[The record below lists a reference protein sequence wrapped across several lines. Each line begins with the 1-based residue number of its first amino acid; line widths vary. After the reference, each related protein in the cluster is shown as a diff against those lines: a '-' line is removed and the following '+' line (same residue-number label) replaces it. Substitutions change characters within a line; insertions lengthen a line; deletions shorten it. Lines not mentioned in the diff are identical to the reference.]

1 MAWNDR
7 FTTKAQEALGKAQE
21 IMLQHKHNQLDTE
34 HILLALLRQSDG
46 LVPQML
52 GVLDVEPAQLE
63 QRLEMSLRPRPQVS
77 FGQGGQASYYLTPR
91 AQRVFALAEEEANRL
106 KDEYIGAE
114 HLLIAIA
121 VAEDGHAHRILQE
134 AGVDREKIY
143 QALEKVRG
151 SHRVT
156 DPEAESKYR
165 MLERYGLDL
174 TQFARNGKL
183 DPVIGRNEEIHRVMQ
198 ILSRR
203 TKNNPVLMGEPGV
216 GKTAIVEGLAQR
228 VESGDV
234 PEQLREKRV
243 IALDMAALLA
253 GAKFRGE
260 FEERLK
266 GVVDEVQ
273 QAKREV
279 ILFIDELHTV
289 VGAGGAEGAIDA
301 ANILKPA
308 LARGELQVVGA
319 TTLDEYRRHIERDS
333 ALERRF
339 QPVYVE
345 EPTVEDAIA
354 ILRGL
359 REKYE
364 THHGL
369 KIHDGAVTAAAKLSH
384 RYLTE
389 RFLPDKAIDLIDEA
403 AAKVRMEI
411 FNMPADI
418 KELEKRLKQTEAQE
432 EAAWQSRDYEHAANC
447 RTERLR
453 LQDEYQSAR
462 EQWLGSQET
471 RDEVDAKDVAQ
482 VLAKWTGI
490 PVAQLFQE
498 EAQKLLQMEAELH
511 KRIVNQEE
519 AIAAVSEAI
528 RRSRSGL
535 ANPKRPIG
543 SFLFVGPTG
552 VGKSELAR
560 ALAEFMF
567 DDQDAL
573 VRIDMSEYRERHSV
587 SRLIGAPP
595 GYVGYEEGGQLTEA
609 VRRRPYRVV
618 LFDEIEKA
626 HPDVFNTLLQVME
639 DGRLTDGH
647 GHVVDFRNTVII
659 MTSNAGANV
668 LRANGVLGFQPG
680 GTDEERED
688 YAATTAKLHRELRQ
702 AFRPEFLNR
711 IDEIIVFHYLNKR
724 QLQDVVERML
734 AEVRLRLA
742 ERGVTL
748 EVRPAAKSWL
758 VEHGYDHD
766 YGARPLRRFVQREIE
781 NALAKMLLSNE
792 LAEGSRVTVD
802 LEGETLRFGA
812 SAADSAESR
821 SPETEGALEA
831 AS

>member
-7 FTTKAQEALGKAQE
+7 FTTKAQEALAKAQE
-21 IMLQHKHNQLDTE
+21 LMLQQNHNQLDTE
-34 HILLALLRQSDG
+34 HIMLALLQQNDG

-52 GVLDVEPAQLE
+52 GTLNVDTRQLE
-63 QRLEMSLRPRPQVS
+63 QRLEEALRPRPHVS
-77 FGQGGQASYYLTPR
+77 FGQGGQAQYYLTPR
-91 AQRVFALAEEEANRL
+91 AKRVLELAEREAARL
-106 KDEYIGAE
+106 KDEYVGTE
-114 HLLIAIA
+114 HLLIAIS
-121 VAEDGHAHRILQE
+121 VAEDGDAHQLLQE
-134 AGVDREKIY
+134 AGVDREKVY

-165 MLERYGLDL
+165 MLERFGLDL
-174 TQFARNGKL
+174 TQFARNEQL
-183 DPVIGRNEEIHRVMQ
+183 DPVIGRDEEIRRVIQ

-228 VESGDV
+228 IVSGDV
-234 PEQLREKRV
+234 PEQVREKRV

-266 GVVDEVQ
+266 GVVEEVQ
-273 QAKREV
+273 KAKREV

-308 LARGELQVVGA
+308 LARGELQVIGA
-319 TTLDEYRRHIERDS
+319 TTLDEYRRYIERDS

-339 QPVYVE
+339 QPVYVD
-345 EPTVEDAIA
+345 EPSLEDAIA
-354 ILRGL
+354 ILQGL
-359 REKYE
+359 RDKYE
-364 THHGL
+364 EHHRL
-369 KIHDGAVTAAAKLSH
+369 TIDDSALTAAAKLSH

-389 RFLPDKAIDLIDEA
+389 RYLPDKAIDLVDEA

-411 FNMPADI
+411 FSMPEEI
-418 KELEKRLKQTEAQE
+418 KALESRLKECERE
-432 EAAWQSRDYEHAANC
+432 EETAWQERDYEKAANF

-453 LQDEYQSAR
+453 LQEEYESAR
-462 EQWLGSQET
+462 QEWLGSQEI
-471 RDEVDAKDVAQ
+471 RDEVDAKDVAE

-498 EAQKLLQMEAELH
+498 EAEKLLQMEAELH
-511 KRIVNQEE
+511 KRIVSQEE
-519 AIAAVSEAI
+519 AVVAVSEAI

-552 VGKSELAR
+552 VGKTELAR

-567 DDQDAL
+567 DDEDAL

-595 GYVGYEEGGQLTEA
+595 GYVGFEEGGQLTEA

-626 HPDVFNTLLQVME
+626 HTDVFNTLLQVME

-659 MTSNAGANV
+659 MTSNVGTNV
-668 LRANGVLGFQPG
+668 LNSNGMLGFQPG
-680 GTDEERED
+680 GTEEERED
-688 YAATTAKLHRELRQ
+688 FESTRAKLHRELRQ
-702 AFRPEFLNR
+702 TFRPEFLNR
-711 IDEIIVFHYLNKR
+711 IDEIIVFHYLNKL

-734 AEVRLRLA
+734 SEVRQRLE
-742 ERGVTL
+742 ERDVTL
-748 EVRPAAKSWL
+748 DVSPAAKAWL
-758 VEHGYDHD
+758 VENGYDHD
-766 YGARPLRRFVQREIE
+766 YGARPMRRLVQREIE
-781 NALAKMLLSNE
+781 NVLAKMLLDGT
-792 LAEGSRVTVD
+792 LAEGYRVTVELQED
-802 LEGETLRFGA
+802 TLHFTTGQ
-812 SAADSAESR
+812 R
-821 SPETEGALEA
+821 SLTEDVPVEA
-831 AS
+831 AVL

>member
-1 MAWNDR
+1 MAWNNR

-21 IMLQHKHNQLDTE
+21 LMLQHSHNQLDTE
-34 HILLALLRQSDG
+34 HILLALLQQNDG

-52 GVLDVEPAQLE
+52 SILNVDAMELERQLE
-63 QRLEMSLRPRPQVS
+63 KSLQPRPNVS
-77 FGQGGQASYYLTPR
+77 FGQSGQAQYYLTPQ
-91 AQRVFALAEEEANRL
+91 AKRVLEMAEREAGRL
-106 KDEYIGAE
+106 KDEYVGTE

-121 VAEDGHAHRILQE
+121 GAEDSDAYQILRE
-134 AGVDREKIY
+134 AGIDREKIY

-165 MLERYGLDL
+165 MLERFGIDL
-174 TQFARNGKL
+174 TQLAQDGQL
-183 DPVIGRNEEIHRVMQ
+183 DPVIGRDEEIRRVMQ
-198 ILSRR
+198 ILTRR

-228 VESGDV
+228 VTSGDV
-234 PEQLREKRV
+234 PEQVREKRV

-266 GVVDEVQ
+266 GVVEEVQ
-273 QAKREV
+273 KAKREV

-308 LARGELQVVGA
+308 LARGELQVIGA
-319 TTLDEYRRHIERDS
+319 TTLDEYRRYIEKDS

-339 QPVYVE
+339 QPVYVD
-345 EPTVEDAIA
+345 EPSLEDAIA
-354 ILRGL
+354 ILQGL
-359 REKYE
+359 RDKYE
-364 THHGL
+364 EHHRL
-369 KIHDGAVTAAAKLSH
+369 TIHDSALTAAAKLSH

-389 RFLPDKAIDLIDEA
+389 RYLPDKAIDLIDEA

-411 FNMPADI
+411 FSMPAEI
-418 KELEKRLKQTEAQE
+418 KELEKRLKECERKE
-432 EAAWQSRDYEHAANC
+432 EAAWQERDYESAANS
-447 RTERLR
+447 RTEHLR
-453 LQDEYQSAR
+453 LQEEYETAR
-462 EQWLGSQET
+462 KEWLGSQEI
-471 RDEVDAKDVAQ
+471 RDEVDAKDVAE

-498 EAQKLLQMEAELH
+498 EAEKLLQMEAELH
-511 KRIVNQEE
+511 KRIVSQEE
-519 AIAAVSEAI
+519 AIVAVSEAI

-552 VGKSELAR
+552 VGKTELAR

-567 DDQDAL
+567 DDEDAL

-595 GYVGYEEGGQLTEA
+595 GYVGFEEGGQLTEA
-609 VRRRPYRVV
+609 VRRRPYRVI

-626 HPDVFNTLLQVME
+626 HTDVFNTLLQVME

-659 MTSNAGANV
+659 MTSNVGATM
-668 LRANGVLGFQPG
+668 LSSNGVLGFRSG
-680 GTDEERED
+680 GTDGERED
-688 YAATTAKLHRELRQ
+688 FETLKSTLHKELRQ

-711 IDEIIVFHYLNKR
+711 IDEIVVFHYLSKL

-734 AEVRLRLA
+734 SEVRQRLE
-742 ERGVTL
+742 ERDVTL
-748 EVRPAAKSWL
+748 QVSPAAKAWL
-758 VEHGYDHD
+758 VEHGYDPD
-766 YGARPLRRFVQREIE
+766 YGARPMRRLVQREIE
-781 NALAKMLLSNE
+781 NVLAKMLLDGT
-792 LAEGSRVTVD
+792 LAENYAVTVELQED
-802 LEGETLRFGA
+802 RLHFT
-812 SAADSAESR
+812 AAERSFAENV
-821 SPETEGALEA
+821 PAEA
-831 AS
+831 AVV

>member
-7 FTTKAQEALGKAQE
+7 FTTKAQEALAKAQE
-21 IMLQHKHNQLDTE
+21 IMLQHNHNQLDTE

-52 GVLDVEPAQLE
+52 SVLNVDPAQLE

-77 FGQGGQASYYLTPR
+77 FGQSGQASYYITPR
-91 AQRVFALAEEEANRL
+91 AQRVFDLAGEEASRL
-106 KDEYIGAE
+106 KDEYVGTE
-114 HLLIAIA
+114 HLLIAISA
-121 VAEDGHAHRILQE
+121 AEDGHSHRILQE
-134 AGVDREKIY
+134 AGIEREQIY
-143 QALEKVRG
+143 QAMEKVRG
-151 SHRVT
+151 QHRVT
-156 DPEAESKYR
+156 DPEAESRYR
-165 MLERYGLDL
+165 MLERFGLDL
-174 TQFARNGKL
+174 TQFAREAKL
-183 DPVIGRNEEIHRVMQ
+183 DPVIGRADEIHRVMQ

-216 GKTAIVEGLAQR
+216 GKTAILEGLAQR

-234 PEQLREKRV
+234 PEQLRDKRV

-319 TTLDEYRRHIERDS
+319 TTLDEYRRHIEEDS

-345 EPTVEDAIA
+345 EPSVEDTIA

-364 THHGL
+364 RHHGL
-369 KIHDGAVTAAAKLSH
+369 KINDSAVTAAAKLSQ

-411 FNMPADI
+411 FSMPADI
-418 KELEKRLKQTEAQE
+418 KELEKRLKQCEQEE
-432 EAAWQSRDYEHAANC
+432 EAAWQSRDYERAATC
-447 RTERLR
+447 RTEHLR
-453 LQDEYQSAR
+453 AQEAYDSAR
-462 EQWLGSQET
+462 QAWLGSQEV
-471 RDEVDAKDVAQ
+471 REEVSAKDVAQ

-498 EAQKLLQMEAELH
+498 EAEKLLQMEAELH
-511 KRIVNQEE
+511 KRMVGQEE
-519 AIAAVSEAI
+519 AVAAVSEAI

-552 VGKSELAR
+552 VGKTELAR

-567 DDQDAL
+567 DDEDAL

-618 LFDEIEKA
+618 LFDEVEKA
-626 HPDVFNTLLQVME
+626 HTDVFNTLLQVME

-659 MTSNAGANV
+659 MTSNVGANV
-668 LRANGVLGFQPG
+668 LGANGALGFQPG
-680 GTDEERED
+680 GTDEDRED
-688 YAATTAKLHRELRQ
+688 FEATKSKLHRELRQ
-702 AFRPEFLNR
+702 TFRPEFLNR
-711 IDEIIVFHYLNKR
+711 IDEIIVFHYLSKS
-724 QLQDVVERML
+724 QLQDVVELML
-734 AEVRLRLA
+734 AEVRQRLKD
-742 ERGVTL
+742 RYVTL
-748 EVRPAAKSWL
+748 EVRPAAKAWL
-758 VEHGYDHD
+758 IENGYDHD

-781 NALAKMLLSNE
+781 NALAKMLLGDK

-802 LEGETLRFGA
+802 AQEDRLRFGVDA
-812 SAADSAESR
+812 PQTAEPEPAAVS
-821 SPETEGALEA
+821 
-831 AS
+831 

>member
-1 MAWNDR
+1 MAWNNR

-21 IMLQHKHNQLDTE
+21 LMLQHNHNQLDTE
-34 HILLALLRQSDG
+34 HILLALLQQSDG

-52 GVLDVEPAQLE
+52 SILNVDTVELERQLE
-63 QRLEMSLRPRPQVS
+63 NSLQPRPNVS
-77 FGQGGQASYYLTPR
+77 FGQSGQAQYYLTPQ
-91 AQRVFALAEEEANRL
+91 AKRVLEMAEREAGRL
-106 KDEYIGAE
+106 KDEYVGTE
-114 HLLIAIA
+114 HLLIAISA
-121 VAEDGHAHRILQE
+121 AEDSDAHRILRE
-134 AGVDREKIY
+134 AGVERERIY

-165 MLERYGLDL
+165 MLERYGIDL
-174 TQFARNGKL
+174 TQLARNEQL
-183 DPVIGRNEEIHRVMQ
+183 DPVIGRDEEIRRVMQ
-198 ILSRR
+198 ILTRR

-228 VESGDV
+228 VTSGDV
-234 PEQLREKRV
+234 PEQVREKRV

-266 GVVDEVQ
+266 GVVEEVQ
-273 QAKREV
+273 KAKREV

-308 LARGELQVVGA
+308 LARGELQVIGA
-319 TTLDEYRRHIERDS
+319 TTLDEYRRYIEKDS

-339 QPVYVE
+339 QPVYVD
-345 EPTVEDAIA
+345 EPALEDTIA
-354 ILRGL
+354 ILQGL
-359 REKYE
+359 RDKYE
-364 THHGL
+364 EHHRL
-369 KIHDGAVTAAAKLSH
+369 TIHDSALTAAAKLSH

-389 RFLPDKAIDLIDEA
+389 RYLPDKAIDLIDEA

-411 FNMPADI
+411 FSMPEEI
-418 KELEKRLKQTEAQE
+418 KALEGRLKECERAE
-432 EAAWQSRDYEHAANC
+432 EAAWQERDYERAANA
-447 RTERLR
+447 RTEHLR
-453 LQDEYQSAR
+453 LQEEYDSAR
-462 EQWLGSQET
+462 KEWLGSQEI
-471 RDEVDAKDVAQ
+471 RDEVDARDVAE

-498 EAQKLLQMEAELH
+498 EAEKLLQMEADLH
-511 KRIVNQEE
+511 KRIVSQEE
-519 AIAAVSEAI
+519 AIVAVSEAI

-552 VGKSELAR
+552 VGKTELAR

-567 DDQDAL
+567 DDEDAL

-595 GYVGYEEGGQLTEA
+595 GYVGFEEGGQLTEA
-609 VRRRPYRVV
+609 VRRRPYRVI

-626 HPDVFNTLLQVME
+626 HTDVFNTLLQVME

-647 GHVVDFRNTVII
+647 GHVVDFRNTVVI
-659 MTSNAGANV
+659 MTSNVGATM
-668 LRANGVLGFQPG
+668 LRSNGVMGFRSG

-688 YAATTAKLHRELRQ
+688 FESLKATLHKELRQ
-702 AFRPEFLNR
+702 TFRPEFLNR
-711 IDEIIVFHYLNKR
+711 IDEIVVFHYLSKL

-734 AEVRLRLA
+734 SEVRQRLE
-742 ERGVTL
+742 ERDVTL
-748 EVRPAAKSWL
+748 QVSPAAKAWL
-758 VEHGYDHD
+758 VEHGYDPD
-766 YGARPLRRFVQREIE
+766 YGARPMRRLVQREIE
-781 NALAKMLLSNE
+781 NVLAKMLLDGT
-792 LAEGSRVTVD
+792 LAENYAVTVELQED
-802 LEGETLRFGA
+802 RLHFT
-812 SAADSAESR
+812 AAQR
-821 SPETEGALEA
+821 SLAKNVPAEA
-831 AS
+831 AVL

>member
-1 MAWNDR
+1 MAWNSR
-7 FTTKAQEALGKAQE
+7 FTTKAQEALAKAQE
-21 IMLQHKHNQLDTE
+21 TMLQHNHNQLDTE
-34 HILLALLRQSDG
+34 HIMLALLSQQDG

-52 GVLDVEPAQLE
+52 GTLGVDVAQLE
-63 QRLEMSLRPRPQVS
+63 QGLEMSLRPRPHVS
-77 FGQGGQASYYLTPR
+77 FGQGGQAQYYLTPR
-91 AQRVFALAEEEANRL
+91 AQRVLEVAEKEAVRL
-106 KDEYIGAE
+106 KDEYVGTE
-114 HLLIAIA
+114 HLLIAISGIEEGDA
-121 VAEDGHAHRILQE
+121 YRILRE
-134 AGVDREKIY
+134 AGIDREKIY
-143 QALEKVRG
+143 QAMVKVRG

-174 TQFARNGKL
+174 TQFARDENL
-183 DPVIGRNEEIHRVMQ
+183 DPVIGRDEEIRRVMQ
-198 ILSRR
+198 VLSRR

-228 VESGDV
+228 IVNGDV
-234 PEQLREKRV
+234 PEQLRDKRV

-273 QAKREV
+273 KTKREV

-289 VGAGGAEGAIDA
+289 VGAGSAEGAIDA
-301 ANILKPA
+301 ANILKPT

-319 TTLDEYRRHIERDS
+319 TTLDEYRRHIEKDS

-345 EPTVEDAIA
+345 EPSVEDTIA
-354 ILRGL
+354 ILQGL
-359 REKYE
+359 RDKYE
-364 THHGL
+364 EHHGL
-369 KIHDGAVTAAAKLSH
+369 RVEDSALTAAAKLSH

-411 FNMPADI
+411 FSMPADI
-418 KELEKRLKQTEAQE
+418 KELENRLKQCEQE
-432 EAAWQSRDYEHAANC
+432 EETAWQNRDYEKAANY
-447 RTERLR
+447 RTEHLR
-453 LQDEYQSAR
+453 QREAYESAR
-462 EQWLGSQET
+462 KEWLGSRAI
-471 RDEVDAKDVAQ
+471 RDDVGAKDVAE

-498 EAQKLLQMEAELH
+498 ETEKLLQMEQELH
-511 KRIVNQEE
+511 TRIVNQEE
-519 AIAAVSEAI
+519 AIVAVSEAI

-552 VGKSELAR
+552 VGKTELAR

-567 DDQDAL
+567 DDEDAL

-595 GYVGYEEGGQLTEA
+595 GYVGFEEGGQLTEA

-626 HPDVFNTLLQVME
+626 HTDVYNTLLQVME

-659 MTSNAGANV
+659 MTSNVGAN
-668 LRANGVLGFQPG
+668 LLSTNGVLGFQPG
-680 GTDEERED
+680 GKDEERED
-688 YAATTAKLHRELRQ
+688 FASIKAKLHRELRQ
-702 AFRPEFLNR
+702 TFRPEFLNR
-711 IDEIIVFHYLNKR
+711 IDEIIVFHYLNKL
-724 QLQDVVERML
+724 QLREVVERML
-734 AEVRLRLA
+734 IEIRQRLD
-742 ERGVTL
+742 ERDVTL
-748 EVRPAAKSWL
+748 DVSPAAKDLL
-758 VEHGYDHD
+758 VENGYDHD
-766 YGARPLRRFVQREIE
+766 YGARPLRRYVQREIE
-781 NALAKMLLSNE
+781 NKLAKMLLNGE
-792 LAEGSRVTVD
+792 LVEGSVVIVNVQ
-802 LEGETLRFGA
+802 GESLHF
-812 SAADSAESR
+812 AAQPRLAHSENAV
-821 SPETEGALEA
+821 EA
-831 AS
+831 VVS

>member
-1 MAWNDR
+1 MAWNNR
-7 FTTKAQEALGKAQE
+7 FTTKAQEALAKAQE
-21 IMLQHKHNQLDTE
+21 IMLQQNHNQLDTE
-34 HILLALLRQSDG
+34 HIMLALLQQDDG

-52 GVLDVEPAQLE
+52 GTLNVDTRQLE
-63 QRLEMSLRPRPQVS
+63 QRLEEALRPRPHVS
-77 FGQGGQASYYLTPR
+77 FGQSGQAQYYLTPR
-91 AQRVFALAEEEANRL
+91 AKRVLELAEREAARL
-106 KDEYIGAE
+106 KDEYVGTE
-114 HLLIAIA
+114 HLLIAISA
-121 VAEDGHAHRILQE
+121 AEDGDAHQILQE
-134 AGVDREKIY
+134 AGVDREKVY

-165 MLERYGLDL
+165 MLERFGLDL
-174 TQFARNGKL
+174 TQFARNEQL
-183 DPVIGRNEEIHRVMQ
+183 DPVIGRDEEIRRVVQ

-228 VESGDV
+228 IVSGDV
-234 PEQLREKRV
+234 PEQVREKRV

-266 GVVDEVQ
+266 GVVEEVQ
-273 QAKREV
+273 KAKREV

-308 LARGELQVVGA
+308 LARGELQVIGA

-339 QPVYVE
+339 QPVYVD
-345 EPTVEDAIA
+345 EPSLEDAIA
-354 ILRGL
+354 ILQGL
-359 REKYE
+359 RDKYE
-364 THHGL
+364 EHHRL
-369 KIHDGAVTAAAKLSH
+369 TIDDSALTAAAKLSH

-389 RFLPDKAIDLIDEA
+389 RYLPDKAIDLVDEA

-411 FNMPADI
+411 FSMPEEI
-418 KELEKRLKQTEAQE
+418 KALESRLKECEQEE
-432 EAAWQSRDYEHAANC
+432 EAAWQERDYERAANY
-447 RTERLR
+447 RTEHLR
-453 LQDEYQSAR
+453 LQEEYESAR
-462 EQWLGSQET
+462 REWFGSQEI
-471 RDEVDAKDVAQ
+471 RDVVDAKDVAE

-498 EAQKLLQMEAELH
+498 EAEKLLQMEAELH
-511 KRIVNQEE
+511 KRIVSQED
-519 AIAAVSEAI
+519 AIVAVSEAI

-552 VGKSELAR
+552 VGKTELAR

-567 DDQDAL
+567 DDEDAL

-595 GYVGYEEGGQLTEA
+595 GYVGFEEGGQLTEA

-618 LFDEIEKA
+618 LFDEVEKA
-626 HPDVFNTLLQVME
+626 HTDVFNTLLQVME

-659 MTSNAGANV
+659 MTSNVGAN
-668 LRANGVLGFQPG
+668 LLSSNGVLGFQPG
-680 GTDEERED
+680 RTDEERED
-688 YAATTAKLHRELRQ
+688 FELTKAKLHRELRQ
-702 AFRPEFLNR
+702 TFRPEFLNR
-711 IDEIIVFHYLNKR
+711 IDEIVVFHYLSKL

-734 AEVRLRLA
+734 FEVRERLE
-742 ERGVTL
+742 ERDVTL
-748 EVRPAAKSWL
+748 DVSPAAKEWL
-758 VEHGYDHD
+758 VKNGYDHD
-766 YGARPLRRFVQREIE
+766 YGARPMRRLVQREIE
-781 NALAKMLLSNE
+781 NRLAKMLLDGT
-792 LAEGSRVTVD
+792 LAEGYRVTVELQED
-802 LEGETLRFGA
+802 TLHF
-812 SAADSAESR
+812 AAGQR
-821 SPETEGALEA
+821 SSTENVPVEA
-831 AS
+831 AVL

>member
-1 MAWNDR
+1 MIMAWNNR
-7 FTTKAQEALGKAQE
+7 FTTKAQEALAKAQE
-21 IMLQHKHNQLDTE
+21 LMLQHNHNQLDTE
-34 HILLALLRQSDG
+34 HILLALLQQNDG

-52 GVLDVEPAQLE
+52 GALNINPTQLE
-63 QRLEMSLRPRPQVS
+63 QQLESSLRPRPHVS
-77 FGQGGQASYYLTPR
+77 FGQGAQAQYYLTPR
-91 AQRVFALAEEEANRL
+91 AKRVLEMAEKEAGRL
-106 KDEYIGAE
+106 KDEYVGTE
-114 HLLIAIA
+114 HLLIAIS
-121 VAEDGHAHRILQE
+121 VAEDGDAHQILQE
-134 AGVDREKIY
+134 AGVDREKVY

-174 TQFARNGKL
+174 TQFARNEQL
-183 DPVIGRNEEIHRVMQ
+183 DPVIGRDEEIRRVIQ

-228 VESGDV
+228 IANGDV
-234 PEQLREKRV
+234 PEQVREKRV

-266 GVVDEVQ
+266 GVVEEVQ
-273 QAKREV
+273 KAKREI

-319 TTLDEYRRHIERDS
+319 TTLDEYRRYIEKDS

-339 QPVYVE
+339 QPVYVD
-345 EPTVEDAIA
+345 EPSLEDAIA
-354 ILRGL
+354 ILQGL
-359 REKYE
+359 RDKYE
-364 THHGL
+364 DHHRL
-369 KIHDGAVTAAAKLSH
+369 TIDDSALTAAAKLSH

-389 RFLPDKAIDLIDEA
+389 RYLPDKAIDLVDEA

-411 FNMPADI
+411 FSMPEEI
-418 KELEKRLKQTEAQE
+418 KALESRLKECEHKE
-432 EAAWQSRDYEHAANC
+432 EAAWQGRDYESAANF

-453 LQDEYQSAR
+453 LQEEYESAR
-462 EQWLGSQET
+462 KEWLGSQEI
-471 RDEVDAKDVAQ
+471 RDTVDAKDVAE

-498 EAQKLLQMEAELH
+498 EAEKLLQMEAELH
-511 KRIVNQEE
+511 KRIVSQEE
-519 AIAAVSEAI
+519 AIVAVSEAI

-552 VGKSELAR
+552 VGKTELAR

-567 DDQDAL
+567 DDEDAL

-595 GYVGYEEGGQLTEA
+595 GYVGFEEGGQLTEA
-609 VRRRPYRVV
+609 VRRRPYRVI

-626 HPDVFNTLLQVME
+626 HTDVFNTLLQVME

-659 MTSNAGANV
+659 MTSNVGADV
-668 LRANGVLGFQPG
+668 LGSNGVLGFQPG
-680 GTDEERED
+680 GTNAEQED
-688 YAATTAKLHRELRQ
+688 FESLKATLHKELRQ
-702 AFRPEFLNR
+702 MFRPEFLNR
-711 IDEIIVFHYLNKR
+711 IDDIVVFHYLSDV

-734 AEVRLRLA
+734 SEVRQRLE
-742 ERGVTL
+742 ERDVTL
-748 EVRPAAKSWL
+748 DVRSAAKAWL
-758 VEHGYDHD
+758 VENGYDHH
-766 YGARPLRRFVQREIE
+766 YGARPMRRLVQREIE
-781 NALAKMLLSNE
+781 NVLAKMLLDGT
-792 LAEGSRVTVD
+792 LAEGYRVTVELQED
-802 LEGETLRFGA
+802 KLHF
-812 SAADSAESR
+812 AAEQHSS
-821 SPETEGALEA
+821 TEDVPVEVAVL
-831 AS
+831 

>member
-1 MAWNDR
+1 MAWNNR

-21 IMLQHKHNQLDTE
+21 LMLQHNHNQLDTE
-34 HILLALLRQSDG
+34 HILLALLQQNDG

-52 GVLDVEPAQLE
+52 SILNVDTEELGRQLE
-63 QRLEMSLRPRPQVS
+63 SSLQPRPNVS
-77 FGQGGQASYYLTPR
+77 FGQSGQAQYYLTPQ
-91 AQRVFALAEEEANRL
+91 AKRVLEMAEREAGRL
-106 KDEYIGAE
+106 KDEYVGTE
-114 HLLIAIA
+114 HLLIAICG
-121 VAEDGHAHRILQE
+121 AEDSDAHQILQE
-134 AGVDREKIY
+134 AGVDREKVY

-151 SHRVT
+151 THRVT

-165 MLERYGLDL
+165 MLERFGIDL
-174 TQFARNGKL
+174 TQLARNDQL
-183 DPVIGRNEEIHRVMQ
+183 DPVVGRDEEIRRVMQ
-198 ILSRR
+198 ILTRR

-228 VESGDV
+228 VSSGDV
-234 PEQLREKRV
+234 PEQVREKRV

-266 GVVDEVQ
+266 GVVEEVQ
-273 QAKREV
+273 KAKREV

-308 LARGELQVVGA
+308 LARGELQVIGA
-319 TTLDEYRRHIERDS
+319 TTLDEYRRYIEKDS

-339 QPVYVE
+339 QPVYVD
-345 EPTVEDAIA
+345 EPALKDAIA
-354 ILRGL
+354 ILQGL
-359 REKYE
+359 RDKYE
-364 THHGL
+364 EHHRL
-369 KIHDGAVTAAAKLSH
+369 TIHDSALTAAAKLSH

-389 RFLPDKAIDLIDEA
+389 RYLPDKAIDLIDEA

-411 FNMPADI
+411 FSMPEEI
-418 KELEKRLKQTEAQE
+418 KALESRLKECERAE
-432 EAAWQSRDYEHAANC
+432 ETAWQERDYESAANS
-447 RTERLR
+447 RTEHLR
-453 LQDEYQSAR
+453 LQDEYETAR
-462 EQWLGSQET
+462 KEWLGSQEI
-471 RDEVDAKDVAQ
+471 RDEVDARDVAE

-498 EAQKLLQMEAELH
+498 EAEKLLQMETELH
-511 KRIVNQEE
+511 KRIVSQEE
-519 AIAAVSEAI
+519 AIVAVSEAI

-552 VGKSELAR
+552 VGKTELAR

-567 DDQDAL
+567 DDEDAL

-595 GYVGYEEGGQLTEA
+595 GYVGFEEGGQLTEA
-609 VRRRPYRVV
+609 VRRRPYRVI

-626 HPDVFNTLLQVME
+626 HTDVFNTLLQVME

-659 MTSNAGANV
+659 MTSNVGATM
-668 LRANGVLGFQPG
+668 LSSNGVLGFRPG
-680 GTDEERED
+680 GTDKERED
-688 YAATTAKLHRELRQ
+688 FESLKATLHKELRQ
-702 AFRPEFLNR
+702 TFRPEFLNR
-711 IDEIIVFHYLNKR
+711 IDEIVVFHYLSR
-724 QLQDVVERML
+724 LQLQDVVELML
-734 AEVRLRLA
+734 SEVRQRLD
-742 ERGVTL
+742 ERDVTL
-748 EVRPAAKSWL
+748 EVSPAAKDWL

-766 YGARPLRRFVQREIE
+766 YGARPMRRLVQREIE
-781 NALAKMLLSNE
+781 NVLAKMLLDGT
-792 LAEGSRVTVD
+792 LAEDYAVTVELQED
-802 LEGETLRFGA
+802 RLHFT
-812 SAADSAESR
+812 AAQR
-821 SPETEGALEA
+821 SEANNVPAEA
-831 AS
+831 AVL

>member
-1 MAWNDR
+1 MAWNSR
-7 FTTKAQEALGKAQE
+7 FTTKAQEALAKAQE
-21 IMLQHKHNQLDTE
+21 TMLQHNHNQLDTE
-34 HILLALLRQSDG
+34 HIMLALLRQQDG

-52 GVLDVEPAQLE
+52 GTLGVDVAQLE
-63 QRLEMSLRPRPQVS
+63 QGLEMSLRPRPHVS
-77 FGQGGQASYYLTPR
+77 FGQGGQAQYYLTPR
-91 AQRVFALAEEEANRL
+91 AQRVLELAEKEAVRL
-106 KDEYIGAE
+106 KDEYVGTE
-114 HLLIAIA
+114 HLLIAISGIEEGDA
-121 VAEDGHAHRILQE
+121 YRILRE
-134 AGVDREKIY
+134 AGIDREKIY
-143 QALEKVRG
+143 QAMVKVRG

-174 TQFARNGKL
+174 TQFARDENL
-183 DPVIGRNEEIHRVMQ
+183 DPVIGRDEEIRRVMQ
-198 ILSRR
+198 VLSRR

-228 VESGDV
+228 IVNGDV

-273 QAKREV
+273 KAKREV

-301 ANILKPA
+301 ANILKPT

-319 TTLDEYRRHIERDS
+319 TTLDEYRRHIEKDS

-345 EPTVEDAIA
+345 EPSVEDTIA
-354 ILRGL
+354 ILQGL
-359 REKYE
+359 RDKYE
-364 THHGL
+364 VHHGL
-369 KIHDGAVTAAAKLSH
+369 KVEDSALTAAAKLSH

-411 FNMPADI
+411 FSMPADI
-418 KELEKRLKQTEAQE
+418 KELEKKLKQREQE
-432 EAAWQSRDYEHAANC
+432 EETAWQNRDYEKAANY
-447 RTERLR
+447 RTEHLR
-453 LQDEYQSAR
+453 QREAYESAR
-462 EQWLGSQET
+462 KEWLGSQAI
-471 RDEVDAKDVAQ
+471 RDDVGAKDVAE

-498 EAQKLLQMEAELH
+498 ETEKLLQMEQELH
-511 KRIVNQEE
+511 TRIVNQEE
-519 AIAAVSEAI
+519 AIVAVSEAI

-552 VGKSELAR
+552 VGKTELAR

-567 DDQDAL
+567 DDEDAL

-595 GYVGYEEGGQLTEA
+595 GYVGFEEGGQLTEA

-626 HPDVFNTLLQVME
+626 HTDVYNTLLQVME

-659 MTSNAGANV
+659 MTSNVGAN
-668 LRANGVLGFQPG
+668 LLSTNGVLGFQPG
-680 GTDEERED
+680 GKDEERED
-688 YAATTAKLHRELRQ
+688 FASIKAKLHRELRQ
-702 AFRPEFLNR
+702 TFRPEFLNR
-711 IDEIIVFHYLNKR
+711 IDETIVFHYLNKL
-724 QLQDVVERML
+724 QLREVVERML
-734 AEVRLRLA
+734 FEVRQRLD
-742 ERGVTL
+742 ERDVTL
-748 EVRPAAKSWL
+748 DVSPAAKDLL
-758 VEHGYDHD
+758 VENGYDHD
-766 YGARPLRRFVQREIE
+766 YGARPLRRYVQREIE
-781 NALAKMLLSNE
+781 NKLAKMLLNGE
-792 LAEGSRVTVD
+792 LVEGSVVIVD
-802 LEGETLRFGA
+802 VQGESLHF
-812 SAADSAESR
+812 AAQPRQAHSENAV
-821 SPETEGALEA
+821 EA
-831 AS
+831 AVS

>member
-1 MAWNDR
+1 MAWNNR
-7 FTTKAQEALGKAQE
+7 FTTKAQEALAAAQE
-21 IMLQHKHNQLDTE
+21 VMLEHNHNQLDTE
-34 HILLALLRQSDG
+34 HLLLALLRQNDG

-52 GVLDVEPAQLE
+52 AILDVDPAGLE
-63 QRLEMSLRPRPQVS
+63 RRLETALRPRPKVS
-77 FGQGGQASYYLTPR
+77 FGKGGQAQFYLTPR
-91 AQRVFALAEEEANRL
+91 ANRVFDLASEEATRL
-106 KDEYIGAE
+106 KDEYVGTE
-114 HLLIAIA
+114 HLLIAIS
-121 VAEDGHAHRILQE
+121 VSEDGDAHRILRE
-134 AGVDREKIY
+134 AGIDREKIY
-143 QALEKVRG
+143 QAMERVRG

-174 TQFARNGKL
+174 TQFASQDKL
-183 DPVIGRNEEIHRVMQ
+183 DPVIGRAEEIHRVMQ
-198 ILSRR
+198 VLSRR

-216 GKTAIVEGLAQR
+216 GKTAVVEGLAQR
-228 VESGDV
+228 IVNGDV

-243 IALDMAALLA
+243 VALDMAALLA

-260 FEERLK
+260 FEDRLK

-273 QAKREV
+273 KAKREI

-308 LARGELQVVGA
+308 LARGDLQVVGA
-319 TTLDEYRRHIERDS
+319 TTLDEYRRHIEKDS

-345 EPTVEDAIA
+345 EPSVDDTIA
-354 ILRGL
+354 ILQGL
-359 REKYE
+359 RDRYE
-364 THHGL
+364 VHHGL
-369 KIHDGAVTAAAKLSH
+369 KIEDRALDAAAKLSQ

-411 FNMPADI
+411 FSMPDHI
-418 KELEKRLKQTEAQE
+418 KELEGQLKRCERDE
-432 EAAWQSRDYEHAANC
+432 EAAWQDRDYERAANS
-447 RTERLR
+447 RTERMR
-453 LQDEYQSAR
+453 LQEEYAAAR
-462 EQWLGSQET
+462 EGWLGSQ
-471 RDEVDAKDVAQ
+471 DIDDAVGAKDVAQ

-490 PVAQLFQE
+490 PVTQLFQE
-498 EAQKLLQMEAELH
+498 EAEKLLHMEGELH
-511 KRIVNQEE
+511 KRVVSQEE
-519 AIAAVSEAI
+519 AIVAVSEAI

-552 VGKSELAR
+552 VGKTELAR

-567 DDQDAL
+567 DDEDAL

-618 LFDEIEKA
+618 LFDEVEKA

-659 MTSNAGANV
+659 MTSNVGATV
-668 LRANGVLGFQPG
+668 LSSNGTLGFQPG
-680 GTDEERED
+680 TTDEERED
-688 YAATTAKLHRELRQ
+688 YDDIKKKLHRELRQ
-702 AFRPEFLNR
+702 MFRPEFLNR
-711 IDEIIVFHYLNKR
+711 IDEIIVFHYLNR
-724 QLQDVVERML
+724 LQLQDVVENML
-734 AEVRLRLA
+734 SEVRQRLA
-742 ERGVTL
+742 ERGVSL
-748 EVRPAAKSWL
+748 EVSSAAKDWL
-758 VEHGYDHD
+758 VANGYDHD
-766 YGARPLRRFVQREIE
+766 YGARPLRRLVQREIE
-781 NALAKMLLSNE
+781 NTLAKMLLNNE
-792 LAEGSRVTVD
+792 LADGSGVTVD
-802 LEGETLRFGA
+802 MQENKLQFRA
-812 SAADSAESR
+812 RARSAASESV
-821 SPETEGALEA
+821 AEA
-831 AS
+831 AV

>member
-1 MAWNDR
+1 MAWTDR
-7 FTTKAQEALGKAQE
+7 FTTKAQEALAKAQE
-21 IMLQHKHNQLDTE
+21 LMLQQNHNQLDTE
-34 HILLALLRQSDG
+34 HIMLALLQQNDG

-52 GVLDVEPAQLE
+52 DTLNVDTRQLE
-63 QRLEMSLRPRPQVS
+63 QRLEEALRPRPHVS
-77 FGQGGQASYYLTPR
+77 FGQGGQAQYYLTPR
-91 AQRVFALAEEEANRL
+91 AKRVLELAEREAARL
-106 KDEYIGAE
+106 KDEYVGTE
-114 HLLIAIA
+114 HLLIAIS
-121 VAEDGHAHRILQE
+121 VAEDGDAYQMLQE
-134 AGVDREKIY
+134 AGVDREKVY

-165 MLERYGLDL
+165 MLERFGLDL
-174 TQFARNGKL
+174 TQFARNEQL
-183 DPVIGRNEEIHRVMQ
+183 DPVIGRDEEIRRVIQ

-228 VESGDV
+228 IVSGDV
-234 PEQLREKRV
+234 PEQVREKRV

-266 GVVDEVQ
+266 GVVEEVQ
-273 QAKREV
+273 KAKREV

-308 LARGELQVVGA
+308 LARGELQVIGA

-339 QPVYVE
+339 QPVYVD
-345 EPTVEDAIA
+345 EPSLEDAIA
-354 ILRGL
+354 ILQGL
-359 REKYE
+359 RDKYE
-364 THHGL
+364 EHHRL
-369 KIHDGAVTAAAKLSH
+369 TIDDSALTAAAKLSH

-389 RFLPDKAIDLIDEA
+389 RYLPDKAIDLVDEA

-411 FNMPADI
+411 FSMPEEI
-418 KELEKRLKQTEAQE
+418 KALENRLKECERE
-432 EAAWQSRDYEHAANC
+432 EETAWQERDYEKAANF

-453 LQDEYQSAR
+453 LQEEYESAR
-462 EQWLGSQET
+462 QEWLGSQEI
-471 RDEVDAKDVAQ
+471 RDEVDAKDVAE

-498 EAQKLLQMEAELH
+498 EAEKLLQMEAELH
-511 KRIVNQEE
+511 KRIVSQEE
-519 AIAAVSEAI
+519 AVVAVSEAI

-552 VGKSELAR
+552 VGKTELAR

-567 DDQDAL
+567 DDEDAL

-595 GYVGYEEGGQLTEA
+595 GYVGFEEGGQLTEA

-626 HPDVFNTLLQVME
+626 HTDVFNTLLQVME

-659 MTSNAGANV
+659 MTSNVGTNV
-668 LRANGVLGFQPG
+668 LNSNGMLGFQPG
-680 GTDEERED
+680 GTEEEWED
-688 YAATTAKLHRELRQ
+688 FESTRAKLHRELRQ
-702 AFRPEFLNR
+702 TFRPEFLNR
-711 IDEIIVFHYLNKR
+711 IDEIIVFHYLNKL

-734 AEVRLRLA
+734 SEVRQRLE
-742 ERGVTL
+742 ERNVTL
-748 EVRPAAKSWL
+748 DVSPAAKAWL
-758 VEHGYDHD
+758 VENGYDHD
-766 YGARPLRRFVQREIE
+766 YGARPMRRLVQREIE
-781 NALAKMLLSNE
+781 NVLAKMLLDGT
-792 LAEGSRVTVD
+792 LAEGYRVTVELQED
-802 LEGETLRFGA
+802 TLHFTTGQ
-812 SAADSAESR
+812 R
-821 SPETEGALEA
+821 SLTEDVPVEA
-831 AS
+831 AVL

>member
-1 MAWNDR
+1 MAWNNR
-7 FTTKAQEALGKAQE
+7 FTTKAQEALAKAQE
-21 IMLQHKHNQLDTE
+21 VMLEHNHNQLDTE
-34 HILLALLRQSDG
+34 HIMLALLKQNDG

-52 GVLDVEPAQLE
+52 GILNVDSAQLE
-63 QRLEMSLRPRPQVS
+63 QRLEGTLRPRPQVT
-77 FGQGGQASYYLTPR
+77 FGQGGQAQYYLTPR
-91 AQRVFALAEEEANRL
+91 AKRVLDLAAEEAARL
-106 KDEYIGAE
+106 KDEYVGTE
-114 HLLIAIA
+114 HLFIAISG
-121 VAEDGHAHRILQE
+121 AEDGDTHRILQE
-134 AGVDREKIY
+134 AGIDREKIY
-143 QALEKVRG
+143 QAMEKVRG

-174 TQFARNGKL
+174 TQFARDNKL
-183 DPVIGRNEEIHRVMQ
+183 DPVIGRAEEIYRVMQ
-198 ILSRR
+198 VLSRR

-228 VESGDV
+228 IVNGDV

-273 QAKREV
+273 KAKREV

-319 TTLDEYRRHIERDS
+319 TTLDDYRRHIEKDS

-345 EPTVEDAIA
+345 EPTVEDTIA
-354 ILRGL
+354 ILKGL
-359 REKYE
+359 RDKYE
-364 THHGL
+364 AHHGL
-369 KIHDGAVTAAAKLSH
+369 KILDNALSAAAKLSQ

-411 FNMPADI
+411 FSMPDDI
-418 KELEKRLKQTEAQE
+418 KELESRLKRCEREE
-432 EAAWQSRDYEHAANC
+432 EAAWQNRDYEKAANY
-447 RTERLR
+447 RTEHLR
-453 LQDEYQSAR
+453 LQEEYESAR
-462 EQWLGSQET
+462 EGWLGSQEMH
-471 RDEVDAKDVAQ
+471 DEVDAKDVAQ

-498 EAQKLLQMEAELH
+498 EAAKLLHMEEELH
-511 KRIVNQEE
+511 KRIVSQEE
-519 AIAAVSEAI
+519 AILAVSEAI

-552 VGKSELAR
+552 VGKTELAR

-567 DDQDAL
+567 DDEDAL

-595 GYVGYEEGGQLTEA
+595 GYVGFEEGGQLTEA

-618 LFDEIEKA
+618 LFDEVEKA
-626 HPDVFNTLLQVME
+626 HPDVFNTLLQIME

-659 MTSNAGANV
+659 MTSNVGANI
-668 LRANGVLGFQPG
+668 LSTNGTLGFQPG

-688 YAATTAKLHRELRQ
+688 FESIKAKLHKELRQ
-702 AFRPEFLNR
+702 MFRPEFLNR
-711 IDEIIVFHYLNKR
+711 IDEIIVFHYLNKL
-724 QLQDVVERML
+724 QLRDVVERML
-734 AEVRLRLA
+734 HEVRQRLV
-742 ERGVTL
+742 ERSVTL
-748 EVRPAAKSWL
+748 DVSTAAKDWL
-758 VEHGYDHD
+758 VENGYDHD
-766 YGARPLRRFVQREIE
+766 YGARPLRRLVQREIE
-781 NALAKMLLSNE
+781 NTLAKMVLNGE
-792 LAEGSRVTVD
+792 LAEGQGVTVD
-802 LEGETLRFGA
+802 LLGDSLHFVAAPRPTVLET
-812 SAADSAESR
+812 
-821 SPETEGALEA
+821 TVEA
-831 AS
+831 AVS

>member
-1 MAWNDR
+1 MAWNNR
-7 FTTKAQEALGKAQE
+7 FTTKAQEALAKAQE
-21 IMLQHKHNQLDTE
+21 SMLQQNHNQLDTE
-34 HILLALLRQSDG
+34 HIMLALLQQDDG

-52 GVLDVEPAQLE
+52 GTLNVDTRQLE
-63 QRLEMSLRPRPQVS
+63 QRLEEALRPRPHVS
-77 FGQGGQASYYLTPR
+77 FGQGGQAQYYLTPR
-91 AQRVFALAEEEANRL
+91 AKRVLELAEREAARL
-106 KDEYIGAE
+106 KDEYVGTE
-114 HLLIAIA
+114 HLLIAIS
-121 VAEDGHAHRILQE
+121 VAEDGDAYQILQE
-134 AGVDREKIY
+134 AGVDREKVY

-165 MLERYGLDL
+165 MLERFGLDL
-174 TQFARNGKL
+174 TQFARNEQL
-183 DPVIGRNEEIHRVMQ
+183 DPVIGRDEEIRRVIQ

-228 VESGDV
+228 IVSGDV
-234 PEQLREKRV
+234 PEQVREKRV

-266 GVVDEVQ
+266 GVVEEVQ
-273 QAKREV
+273 KAKREV

-308 LARGELQVVGA
+308 LARGELQVIGA

-339 QPVYVE
+339 QPVYVD
-345 EPTVEDAIA
+345 EPSLEDAIV
-354 ILRGL
+354 ILQGL
-359 REKYE
+359 RDKYE
-364 THHGL
+364 EHHRL
-369 KIHDGAVTAAAKLSH
+369 TIDDSALTAAAKLSH

-389 RFLPDKAIDLIDEA
+389 RYLPDKAIDLVDEA

-411 FNMPADI
+411 FSMPEEI
-418 KELEKRLKQTEAQE
+418 KALESRLKECERE
-432 EAAWQSRDYEHAANC
+432 EETAWQERDYERAANF

-453 LQDEYQSAR
+453 LQEKYESAR
-462 EQWLGSQET
+462 QEWLGSQEI
-471 RDEVDAKDVAQ
+471 RDEVDARDVAE

-498 EAQKLLQMEAELH
+498 EAEKLLQMEVELH
-511 KRIVNQEE
+511 KRIVSQEE
-519 AIAAVSEAI
+519 AIVAVSEAI

-552 VGKSELAR
+552 VGKTELAR

-567 DDQDAL
+567 DDEDAL
-573 VRIDMSEYRERHSV
+573 VRIDMSEYRERHTV

-595 GYVGYEEGGQLTEA
+595 GYVGFEEGGQLTEA

-626 HPDVFNTLLQVME
+626 HADVFNTLLQVME

-659 MTSNAGANV
+659 MTSNVGTNV
-668 LRANGVLGFQPG
+668 LNSNGMLGFQPG
-680 GTDEERED
+680 GTEEERED
-688 YAATTAKLHRELRQ
+688 FESTRAKLHRELRQ
-702 AFRPEFLNR
+702 TFRPEFLNR
-711 IDEIIVFHYLNKR
+711 IDEIIVFHYLHKL

-734 AEVRLRLA
+734 SEVRQRLE
-742 ERGVTL
+742 ERDVTL
-748 EVRPAAKSWL
+748 DVSPAAKAWL
-758 VEHGYDHD
+758 VENGYDHD
-766 YGARPLRRFVQREIE
+766 YGARPMRRLVQREIE
-781 NALAKMLLSNE
+781 NVLAKMLLDGT
-792 LAEGSRVTVD
+792 LAEGYRVTVELQED
-802 LEGETLRFGA
+802 KLHFTTGQ
-812 SAADSAESR
+812 R
-821 SPETEGALEA
+821 SSTEDVPVEA
-831 AS
+831 AVL

>member
-7 FTTKAQEALGKAQE
+7 FTTKAQEALAKAQE
-21 IMLQHKHNQLDTE
+21 TMLQHNHNQLDTE
-34 HILLALLRQSDG
+34 HIMLALLRQQDG

-52 GVLDVEPAQLE
+52 GTLGVDVAQLE
-63 QRLEMSLRPRPQVS
+63 QGLEMSLRPRPHVS
-77 FGQGGQASYYLTPR
+77 FGQGGQAQYYLTPR
-91 AQRVFALAEEEANRL
+91 AQRVLELAEKEAVRL
-106 KDEYIGAE
+106 KDEYVGTE
-114 HLLIAIA
+114 HLLIAISGIEEGDA
-121 VAEDGHAHRILQE
+121 YRILRE
-134 AGVDREKIY
+134 AGIDREKIY
-143 QALEKVRG
+143 QAMVKVRG

-174 TQFARNGKL
+174 TQFARDENL
-183 DPVIGRNEEIHRVMQ
+183 DPVIGRDEEIRRVMQ
-198 ILSRR
+198 VLSRR

-228 VESGDV
+228 IVNGDV
-234 PEQLREKRV
+234 PEQLRDKRV

-273 QAKREV
+273 KAKREV

-301 ANILKPA
+301 ANILKPT

-319 TTLDEYRRHIERDS
+319 TTLDEYRRHIEKDS

-345 EPTVEDAIA
+345 EPSVEDTIA
-354 ILRGL
+354 ILQGL
-359 REKYE
+359 RDKYE
-364 THHGL
+364 EHHGL
-369 KIHDGAVTAAAKLSH
+369 KVEDSALTAAAKLSH

-411 FNMPADI
+411 FSMPADI
-418 KELEKRLKQTEAQE
+418 KELENRLKQCEQE
-432 EAAWQSRDYEHAANC
+432 EETAWQNRDYEKAANY
-447 RTERLR
+447 RTEHLR
-453 LQDEYQSAR
+453 QREAYETAR
-462 EQWLGSQET
+462 KEWLGSQAI
-471 RDEVDAKDVAQ
+471 RDDVGAKDVAE

-498 EAQKLLQMEAELH
+498 ETEKLLQMEQELH
-511 KRIVNQEE
+511 TRIVNQEE
-519 AIAAVSEAI
+519 AIVAVSEAI

-552 VGKSELAR
+552 VGKTELAR

-567 DDQDAL
+567 DDEDAL

-595 GYVGYEEGGQLTEA
+595 GYVGFEEGGQLTEA

-626 HPDVFNTLLQVME
+626 HTDVYNTLLQVME

-659 MTSNAGANV
+659 MTSNVGAN
-668 LRANGVLGFQPG
+668 LLSTNGVLGFQPG
-680 GTDEERED
+680 GKDEERED
-688 YAATTAKLHRELRQ
+688 FASIKAKLHRELRQ
-702 AFRPEFLNR
+702 TFRPEFLNR
-711 IDEIIVFHYLNKR
+711 IDETIVFHYLNKL
-724 QLQDVVERML
+724 QLREVVERML
-734 AEVRLRLA
+734 IEVRQRLD
-742 ERGVTL
+742 ERDVTL
-748 EVRPAAKSWL
+748 DVSPAAKDLL
-758 VEHGYDHD
+758 VENGYDHD
-766 YGARPLRRFVQREIE
+766 YGARPLRRYVQREIE
-781 NALAKMLLSNE
+781 NKLAKMLLNGD
-792 LAEGSRVTVD
+792 LVEGSVVIVD
-802 LEGETLRFGA
+802 VQGESLHFAAQPRQAHLENA
-812 SAADSAESR
+812 V
-821 SPETEGALEA
+821 EA
-831 AS
+831 VVS

>member
-1 MAWNDR
+1 MAWNNR
-7 FTTKAQEALGKAQE
+7 FTTKAQEALAKAQE
-21 IMLQHKHNQLDTE
+21 TMLQHNHNQLDTE
-34 HILLALLRQSDG
+34 HIMLALLRQQDG

-52 GVLDVEPAQLE
+52 GTLGVDVAQLE
-63 QRLEMSLRPRPQVS
+63 QGLEMSLRPRPHVS
-77 FGQGGQASYYLTPR
+77 FGQGGQAQYYLTPR
-91 AQRVFALAEEEANRL
+91 AQRVLELAEKEAVRL
-106 KDEYIGAE
+106 KDEYVGTE
-114 HLLIAIA
+114 HLLIAISGTEEGDA
-121 VAEDGHAHRILQE
+121 YRILQE
-134 AGVDREKIY
+134 AGIDREKIY
-143 QALEKVRG
+143 QAMVKVRG

-165 MLERYGLDL
+165 MLERYGLDI
-174 TQFARNGKL
+174 TQFARDENL
-183 DPVIGRNEEIHRVMQ
+183 DPVIGRDEEIRRVMQ
-198 ILSRR
+198 VLSRR

-228 VESGDV
+228 IVNGDV
-234 PEQLREKRV
+234 PEQLRDKRV

-273 QAKREV
+273 KAKREV

-301 ANILKPA
+301 ANILKPT

-319 TTLDEYRRHIERDS
+319 TTLDEYRRHIEKDT

-345 EPTVEDAIA
+345 EPSVEDTIA
-354 ILRGL
+354 ILQGL
-359 REKYE
+359 RDKYE
-364 THHGL
+364 VHHGL
-369 KIHDGAVTAAAKLSH
+369 KVEDGALTAAAKLSH

-389 RFLPDKAIDLIDEA
+389 RYLPDKAIDLIDEA

-411 FNMPADI
+411 FSMPADI
-418 KELEKRLKQTEAQE
+418 KELENRLKQCERE
-432 EAAWQSRDYEHAANC
+432 EETAWQNRDYEKAANY
-447 RTERLR
+447 RTEHLRLR
-453 LQDEYQSAR
+453 DEYEAAR
-462 EQWLGSQET
+462 KAWLGSQAI
-471 RDEVDAKDVAQ
+471 RDDVGARDVAE

-498 EAQKLLQMEAELH
+498 ETEKLLQMEQELH
-511 KRIVNQEE
+511 TRIVNQDE
-519 AIAAVSEAI
+519 AIVAVSEAI

-552 VGKSELAR
+552 VGKTELAR

-567 DDQDAL
+567 DDEDAL

-595 GYVGYEEGGQLTEA
+595 GYVGFEEGGQLTEA

-626 HPDVFNTLLQVME
+626 HTDVYNTLLQVME

-659 MTSNAGANV
+659 MTSNVGAN
-668 LRANGVLGFQPG
+668 LLSTNGVLGFQPG
-680 GTDEERED
+680 GKDEEQED
-688 YAATTAKLHRELRQ
+688 FESIKAKLHRELRQ
-702 AFRPEFLNR
+702 MFRPEFLNR
-711 IDEIIVFHYLNKR
+711 IDEIIVFHYLNKL
-724 QLQDVVERML
+724 QLREVVERML
-734 AEVRLRLA
+734 FEVRQRLV
-742 ERGVTL
+742 ERDVTL
-748 EVRPAAKSWL
+748 DVSAAAKDML
-758 VEHGYDHD
+758 VENGYDHD
-766 YGARPLRRFVQREIE
+766 YGARPLRRYVQREIE
-781 NALAKMLLSNE
+781 NKLAKMLLNGE
-792 LAEGSRVTVD
+792 LVEGSVVTVD
-802 LEGETLRFGA
+802 VQGESLHF
-812 SAADSAESR
+812 AAQPRQAYSEDAV
-821 SPETEGALEA
+821 EA
-831 AS
+831 AVS

>member
-1 MAWNDR
+1 MAWNSR
-7 FTTKAQEALGKAQE
+7 FTTKAQEALANAQE
-21 IMLQHKHNQLDTE
+21 TMLQHNHNQLDTE
-34 HILLALLRQSDG
+34 HIMLALLRQQDG

-52 GVLDVEPAQLE
+52 GTLGVDVAQLE
-63 QRLEMSLRPRPQVS
+63 QGLEMSLRPRPHVS
-77 FGQGGQASYYLTPR
+77 FGQGGQAQYYLTPR
-91 AQRVFALAEEEANRL
+91 AQRVLELAEKEAVRL
-106 KDEYIGAE
+106 KDEYVGTE
-114 HLLIAIA
+114 HLLIAISGTEEGDA
-121 VAEDGHAHRILQE
+121 YRILRE
-134 AGVDREKIY
+134 AGIDREKIY
-143 QALEKVRG
+143 QAMVKVRG

-174 TQFARNGKL
+174 TQFARDGNL
-183 DPVIGRNEEIHRVMQ
+183 DPVIGRDEEIRRVMQ
-198 ILSRR
+198 VLSRR

-228 VESGDV
+228 IVNGDV
-234 PEQLREKRV
+234 PEQLRDKRV

-273 QAKREV
+273 KAKREV

-301 ANILKPA
+301 ANILKPT

-319 TTLDEYRRHIERDS
+319 TTLDEYRRHIEKDS

-345 EPTVEDAIA
+345 EPSVEDTIA
-354 ILRGL
+354 ILQGL
-359 REKYE
+359 RDKYE
-364 THHGL
+364 EHHGL
-369 KIHDGAVTAAAKLSH
+369 KVEDSALTAAAKLSH

-411 FNMPADI
+411 FSMPADI
-418 KELEKRLKQTEAQE
+418 KELENRLKQCEQE
-432 EAAWQSRDYEHAANC
+432 EETAWQNRDYEKAANY
-447 RTERLR
+447 RTEHLR
-453 LQDEYQSAR
+453 QREAYDSAR
-462 EQWLGSQET
+462 NEWLGSQAI
-471 RDEVDAKDVAQ
+471 RDDVGAKDVAE

-498 EAQKLLQMEAELH
+498 ETEKLLQMEQELH
-511 KRIVNQEE
+511 TRIVNQEE
-519 AIAAVSEAI
+519 AIVAVSEAI

-552 VGKSELAR
+552 VGKTELAR

-567 DDQDAL
+567 DDEDAL

-595 GYVGYEEGGQLTEA
+595 GYVGFEEGGQLTEA

-626 HPDVFNTLLQVME
+626 HTDVYNTLLQVME

-659 MTSNAGANV
+659 MTSNVGAN
-668 LRANGVLGFQPG
+668 LLSTNGVLGFQPG
-680 GTDEERED
+680 GKDEERED
-688 YAATTAKLHRELRQ
+688 FASIKAKLHRELRQ
-702 AFRPEFLNR
+702 MFRPEFLNR
-711 IDEIIVFHYLNKR
+711 IDEIIVFHYLNKQ
-724 QLQDVVERML
+724 QLREVVERML
-734 AEVRLRLA
+734 FEVRQRLD
-742 ERGVTL
+742 ERDVTL
-748 EVRPAAKSWL
+748 NVSAAAKDLL
-758 VEHGYDHD
+758 VENGYDHD
-766 YGARPLRRFVQREIE
+766 YGARPLRRYVQREIE
-781 NALAKMLLSNE
+781 NKLAKMLLNGE
-792 LAEGSRVTVD
+792 LVEGSVVIVD
-802 LEGETLRFGA
+802 VLGESLHFAAQPRQA
-812 SAADSAESR
+812 HSESAV
-821 SPETEGALEA
+821 EA
-831 AS
+831 AVS

>member
-21 IMLQHKHNQLDTE
+21 LMLQHNHNQLDTE
-34 HILLALLRQSDG
+34 HILLALLQQSDG

-52 GVLDVEPAQLE
+52 SILNVDAMELERQLE
-63 QRLEMSLRPRPQVS
+63 SSLQPRPNIS
-77 FGQGGQASYYLTPR
+77 FGQSGQAQYYLTPQ
-91 AQRVFALAEEEANRL
+91 AKRVLETAEREAGRL
-106 KDEYIGAE
+106 KDEYVGTE
-114 HLLIAIA
+114 HLLIAISE
-121 VAEDGHAHRILQE
+121 AEDSEAYQILRE
-134 AGVDREKIY
+134 SGVDREKIY

-151 SHRVT
+151 THRVT

-165 MLERYGLDL
+165 MLERFGIDL
-174 TQFARNGKL
+174 TQLARNGQL
-183 DPVIGRNEEIHRVMQ
+183 DPVIGRDEEILRLMQ
-198 ILSRR
+198 ILTRR

-228 VESGDV
+228 VTSGDV
-234 PEQLREKRV
+234 PEQVREKRV

-266 GVVDEVQ
+266 GVVEEVQ
-273 QAKREV
+273 KAKREV

-308 LARGELQVVGA
+308 LARGELQVIGA
-319 TTLDEYRRHIERDS
+319 TTLDEYRRYIEKDS

-339 QPVYVE
+339 QPVYVD
-345 EPTVEDAIA
+345 EPSLEDTIA
-354 ILRGL
+354 ILQGL
-359 REKYE
+359 RDKYE
-364 THHGL
+364 EHHRL
-369 KIHDGAVTAAAKLSH
+369 TIHDSALTAAAKLSH

-389 RFLPDKAIDLIDEA
+389 RYLPDKAIDLIDEA

-411 FNMPADI
+411 FSMPDEI
-418 KELEKRLKQTEAQE
+418 KALEKRLKECERKE
-432 EAAWQSRDYEHAANC
+432 EAAWQERDYESAANS
-447 RTERLR
+447 RTEHLR
-453 LQDEYQSAR
+453 LQEEYESAR
-462 EQWLGSQET
+462 NEWLGSQEI
-471 RDEVDAKDVAQ
+471 RDEVDARDVAE

-498 EAQKLLQMEAELH
+498 EADKLLQMEVELH
-511 KRIVNQEE
+511 KRIVSQEE
-519 AIAAVSEAI
+519 AIVAASEAI

-552 VGKSELAR
+552 VGKTELAR

-567 DDQDAL
+567 DDEDAL
-573 VRIDMSEYRERHSV
+573 VRIDMSEYRERHTV

-595 GYVGYEEGGQLTEA
+595 GYVGFEEGGQLTEA
-609 VRRRPYRVV
+609 VRRRPYRVI

-626 HPDVFNTLLQVME
+626 HTDVFNTLLQVME

-659 MTSNAGANV
+659 MTSNVGTNV
-668 LRANGVLGFQPG
+668 LNSNGMLGFQPD
-680 GTDEERED
+680 GTEAKRED
-688 YAATTAKLHRELRQ
+688 YESLKATLHKELRQ
-702 AFRPEFLNR
+702 TFRPEFLNR
-711 IDEIIVFHYLNKR
+711 IDEIVVFHYLSKL

-734 AEVRLRLA
+734 SEVRERLE
-742 ERGVTL
+742 ERDVTL
-748 EVRPAAKSWL
+748 QVTPAAKAWL

-766 YGARPLRRFVQREIE
+766 YGARPMRRLVQREIE
-781 NALAKMLLSNE
+781 NVLAKMLLDGT
-792 LAEGSRVTVD
+792 LAENYTVTVE
-802 LEGETLRFGA
+802 LQEERLHFTAAERR
-812 SAADSAESR
+812 SANNVPA
-821 SPETEGALEA
+821 EA
-831 AS
+831 AVI

>member
-1 MAWNDR
+1 MAWNNR

-21 IMLQHKHNQLDTE
+21 LMLQHNHNQLDTE
-34 HILLALLRQSDG
+34 HMLLALLQQNDG

-52 GVLDVEPAQLE
+52 DILKVDAVELERQLE
-63 QRLEMSLRPRPQVS
+63 NSLRPRPHVS
-77 FGQGGQASYYLTPR
+77 FGQGGQAQYYLTPR
-91 AQRVFALAEEEANRL
+91 AKRVLEMAEREAARL
-106 KDEYIGAE
+106 KDEYVGTE
-114 HLLIAIA
+114 HLLIAISG
-121 VAEDGHAHRILQE
+121 AEDGDAHRILQ
-134 AGVDREKIY
+134 ASGVDREKVY

-165 MLERYGLDL
+165 MLERFGLDL
-174 TQFARNGKL
+174 TQFARNEQL
-183 DPVIGRNEEIHRVMQ
+183 DPVIGRDEEIRRVIQ

-228 VESGDV
+228 IVSGDV
-234 PEQLREKRV
+234 PEQVREKRV

-266 GVVDEVQ
+266 GVVEEVQ
-273 QAKREV
+273 KAKREV

-308 LARGELQVVGA
+308 LARGELQVIGA
-319 TTLDEYRRHIERDS
+319 TTLAEYRRYIEKDS

-339 QPVYVE
+339 QPVYVD
-345 EPTVEDAIA
+345 EPSLEDAIA
-354 ILRGL
+354 ILQGL
-359 REKYE
+359 RDKYE
-364 THHGL
+364 EHHRL
-369 KIHDGAVTAAAKLSH
+369 TIDDSALTAAAKLSH

-389 RFLPDKAIDLIDEA
+389 RYLPDKAIDLVDEA

-411 FNMPADI
+411 FSMPEEI
-418 KELEKRLKQTEAQE
+418 KALENRLKECAWKE
-432 EAAWQSRDYEHAANC
+432 EAAWQERDYESAANF

-453 LQDEYQSAR
+453 LQEEYESAR
-462 EQWLGSQET
+462 KEWLGSQEI
-471 RDEVDAKDVAQ
+471 RDEVDAKDVAE

-498 EAQKLLQMEAELH
+498 EAEKLLQMEAELH
-511 KRIVNQEE
+511 KRIVSQEE
-519 AIAAVSEAI
+519 AIVAVSEAI

-552 VGKSELAR
+552 VGKTELAR

-567 DDQDAL
+567 DDEDAL

-595 GYVGYEEGGQLTEA
+595 GYVGFEEGGQLTEA
-609 VRRRPYRVV
+609 VRRRPYRVI

-626 HPDVFNTLLQVME
+626 HTDVFNTLLQVME

-659 MTSNAGANV
+659 MTSNVGTNV
-668 LRANGVLGFQPG
+668 LNSNGMLGFQPD
-680 GTDEERED
+680 GTEEERED
-688 YAATTAKLHRELRQ
+688 FESTRAKLHRELRQ
-702 AFRPEFLNR
+702 TFRPEFLNR
-711 IDEIIVFHYLNKR
+711 IDEIIVFHYLSKL

-734 AEVRLRLA
+734 SEVRQRLE
-742 ERGVTL
+742 ERDVTL
-748 EVRPAAKSWL
+748 QVSPAAKAWL

-766 YGARPLRRFVQREIE
+766 YGARPMRRLVQREIE
-781 NALAKMLLSNE
+781 NVLAKMLLDGT
-792 LAEGSRVTVD
+792 LAEGYGVTVE
-802 LEGETLRFGA
+802 LQKEKLHF
-812 SAADSAESR
+812 SAGQR
-821 SPETEGALEA
+821 SSTEDVPVEA
-831 AS
+831 AVF

>member
-1 MAWNDR
+1 MAWNNR
-7 FTTKAQEALGKAQE
+7 FTTKAQEALAQAQE
-21 IMLQHKHNQLDTE
+21 VMLEHNHNQLDTE
-34 HILLALLRQSDG
+34 HIMLALLKQNDG

-52 GVLDVEPAQLE
+52 EYLGTDQAQLE
-63 QRLEMSLRPRPQVS
+63 QQLKMSLQPRPKVS
-77 FGQGGQASYYLTPR
+77 FGQGGQAQFYMTPR
-91 AQRVFALAEEEANRL
+91 AKSVLDSAAEEAARL
-106 KDEYIGAE
+106 KDEYVGTE
-114 HLLIAIA
+114 HLLIAICR
-121 VAEDGHAHRILQE
+121 VEDGDSHRILQE
-134 AGVDREKIY
+134 AGIDREKIY

-174 TQFARNGKL
+174 TTFARQGNL
-183 DPVIGRNEEIHRVMQ
+183 DPVIGRSEEIHRVMQ

-228 VESGDV
+228 VVNGDV
-234 PEQLREKRV
+234 PEQLRDKRV

-273 QAKREV
+273 KAKREI

-319 TTLDEYRRHIERDS
+319 TTLDEYRRHIEKDS

-339 QPVYVE
+339 QPVYVD
-345 EPTVEDAIA
+345 EPSVEDTIA
-354 ILRGL
+354 ILQGL
-359 REKYE
+359 RDKYE
-364 THHGL
+364 EHHDL
-369 KIHDGAVTAAAKLSH
+369 QIEDSALNAAVKLSH
-384 RYLTE
+384 RYLTD

-411 FNMPADI
+411 FSMPDDI
-418 KELEKRLKQTEAQE
+418 KQLESRFRQSEKE
-432 EAAWQSRDYEHAANC
+432 EESAWKDRDYERAANH
-447 RTERLR
+447 RTEHLRLR
-453 LQDEYQSAR
+453 EEYESAR
-462 EQWLGSQET
+462 RAWLNSKEV
-471 RDEVDAKDVAQ
+471 DEDVDAKDVAE

-498 EAQKLLQMEAELH
+498 EAEKLLQMENELH
-511 KRIVNQEE
+511 KRLVSQDE
-519 AIAAVSEAI
+519 AVVAVSEAI

-552 VGKSELAR
+552 VGKTELAR

-567 DDQDAL
+567 DDEDAL

-595 GYVGYEEGGQLTEA
+595 GYVGFEEGGQLTEA
-609 VRRRPYRVV
+609 VRRRPYRIV

-626 HPDVFNTLLQVME
+626 HADVFNVLLQVME

-647 GHVVDFRNTVII
+647 GHVVDFRNSVII
-659 MTSNAGANV
+659 MTSNVGAN
-668 LRANGVLGFQPG
+668 LLSNNGVLGFQPN
-680 GTDEERED
+680 GTEEEQED
-688 YAATTAKLHRELRQ
+688 YEATKAKLHKELRQ
-702 AFRPEFLNR
+702 LFRPEFLNR
-711 IDEIIVFHYLNKR
+711 IDEIIVFHYLSKL
-724 QLQDVVERML
+724 QLQDVVESML
-734 AEVRLRLA
+734 AEVRQRLV
-742 ERGVTL
+742 ERDITL
-748 EVRPAAKSWL
+748 VVSAAAKAWL
-758 VEHGYDHD
+758 IDCGYDHD
-766 YGARPLRRFVQREIE
+766 YGARPLRRLVQREIE
-781 NALAKMLLSNE
+781 NALAKMLLNGE
-792 LAEGSRVTVD
+792 LADGYEVTVNLD
-802 LEGETLRFGA
+802 GNALQF
-812 SAADSAESR
+812 SAAPRPLDVTV
-821 SPETEGALEA
+821 PLEA
-831 AS
+831 AVS

>member
-1 MAWNDR
+1 MAWNNR
-7 FTTKAQEALGKAQE
+7 FTTKAQEALAKAQG
-21 IMLQHKHNQLDTE
+21 IMLQHNHNQLDTE
-34 HILLALLRQSDG
+34 HIMLALLRQQDG

-52 GVLDVEPAQLE
+52 GTLSVDVAQLE
-63 QRLEMSLRPRPQVS
+63 QHLEMSLRPRPHVS
-77 FGQGGQASYYLTPR
+77 FGQSGQAQYYLTPR
-91 AQRVFALAEEEANRL
+91 AQRVFELAEEEAVRL
-106 KDEYIGAE
+106 KDEYVGTE
-114 HLLIAIA
+114 HLLIAISGT
-121 VAEDGHAHRILQE
+121 EEGDAHRILQK
-134 AGVDREKIY
+134 AGIDREKIY
-143 QALEKVRG
+143 QAMVKVRG

-174 TQFARNGKL
+174 TQFARDENL
-183 DPVIGRNEEIHRVMQ
+183 DPVIGRDEEIRRVMQ
-198 ILSRR
+198 VLSRR

-228 VESGDV
+228 IVSGDV
-234 PEQLREKRV
+234 PEQLRDKRV

-273 QAKREV
+273 KAKREV

-319 TTLDEYRRHIERDS
+319 TTLDEYRRHIEKDS

-345 EPTVEDAIA
+345 EPSVEDTIA
-354 ILRGL
+354 ILQGL

-364 THHGL
+364 VHHGL
-369 KIHDGAVTAAAKLSH
+369 KVEDTALTAAAKLSH

-411 FNMPADI
+411 FSMPADI
-418 KELEKRLKQTEAQE
+418 KELENRLKRCELEE
-432 EAAWQSRDYEHAANC
+432 EAAWQNRDYEKAANY
-447 RTERLR
+447 RTEHLR
-453 LQDEYQSAR
+453 LQEEYESAR
-462 EQWLGSQET
+462 KEWLGSQEM
-471 RDEVDAKDVAQ
+471 RDDVGAKDIAE

-498 EAQKLLQMEAELH
+498 EAEKLLQMEEELH

-519 AIAAVSEAI
+519 AIVAVSEAI

-552 VGKSELAR
+552 VGKTELAR

-567 DDQDAL
+567 DDEDAL

-595 GYVGYEEGGQLTEA
+595 GYVGFEEGGQLTEA

-626 HPDVFNTLLQVME
+626 HTDVFNTLLQVME

-659 MTSNAGANV
+659 MTSNVGANM
-668 LRANGVLGFQPG
+668 LSTNGVLGFQPG

-688 YAATTAKLHRELRQ
+688 FESIKAKLHRELRQ
-702 AFRPEFLNR
+702 TFRPEFLNR
-711 IDEIIVFHYLNKR
+711 IDEIIVFHYLNKL
-724 QLQDVVERML
+724 QLREVVERML
-734 AEVRLRLA
+734 FEVRQRLV
-742 ERGVTL
+742 ERDVTL
-748 EVRPAAKSWL
+748 DVSAAAKDML
-758 VEHGYDHD
+758 VENGYDHD

-781 NALAKMLLSNE
+781 NKLAKMLLNGE
-792 LAEGSRVTVD
+792 LAEGFGVRVDVQ
-802 LEGETLRFGA
+802 GESLHFAAKPRQTLSE
-812 SAADSAESR
+812 SAV
-821 SPETEGALEA
+821 EA
-831 AS
+831 AVS

>member
-21 IMLQHKHNQLDTE
+21 LMLQHNHNQLDTE
-34 HILLALLRQSDG
+34 HILLALLQQNDG

-52 GVLDVEPAQLE
+52 GALSVDAAELGRQLE
-63 QRLEMSLRPRPQVS
+63 NALRPRPHVS
-77 FGQGGQASYYLTPR
+77 FGEGGQAQYYLTPR
-91 AQRVFALAEEEANRL
+91 AKQVLEMAEREAVRL
-106 KDEYIGAE
+106 KDEYVGTEHLFIAISGAE
-114 HLLIAIA
+114 GG
-121 VAEDGHAHRILQE
+121 DAHKILQE
-134 AGVDREKIY
+134 AGVDREKVY

-151 SHRVT
+151 THRVT

-165 MLERYGLDL
+165 MLERFGLDL
-174 TQFARNGKL
+174 TQFARNEQL
-183 DPVIGRNEEIHRVMQ
+183 DPVIGRDEEIRRVLQ

-228 VESGDV
+228 IAHGDV
-234 PEQLREKRV
+234 PEQVREKRV

-266 GVVDEVQ
+266 GVVEEVQ
-273 QAKREV
+273 KAKREV

-289 VGAGGAEGAIDA
+289 VGAGSAEGAIDA

-308 LARGELQVVGA
+308 LARGELQVIGA
-319 TTLDEYRRHIERDS
+319 TTLDEYRRYIERDS

-339 QPVYVE
+339 QPVYVD
-345 EPTVEDAIA
+345 EPSLEDAIA
-354 ILRGL
+354 ILQGL
-359 REKYE
+359 RKKYE
-364 THHGL
+364 EHHKL
-369 KIHDGAVTAAAKLSH
+369 RIDDSALTAAAKLSH

-389 RFLPDKAIDLIDEA
+389 RYLPDKAIDLVDEA

-411 FNMPADI
+411 FSMPEDI
-418 KELEKRLKQTEAQE
+418 KALENRLKECERQE
-432 EAAWQSRDYEHAANC
+432 EAAWQERDYESAANF

-453 LQDEYQSAR
+453 LQEEYGSAR
-462 EQWLGSQET
+462 QEWLGSQEI
-471 RDEVDAKDVAQ
+471 RDTVDARDVAE

-498 EAQKLLQMEAELH
+498 EAEKLLQMEAELH
-511 KRIVNQEE
+511 KRIVGQEE
-519 AIAAVSEAI
+519 AIVAVSEAI

-552 VGKSELAR
+552 VGKTELAR

-567 DDQDAL
+567 DDEDAL

-595 GYVGYEEGGQLTEA
+595 GYVGFEEGGQLTEA
-609 VRRRPYRVV
+609 VRRRPYRVI

-626 HPDVFNTLLQVME
+626 HTDVFNTLLQVME

-659 MTSNAGANV
+659 MTSNVGATV
-668 LRANGVLGFQPG
+668 LSSNGVLGFQSG
-680 GTDEERED
+680 GKGEERED
-688 YAATTAKLHRELRQ
+688 FASLKATLHKELRQ

-711 IDEIIVFHYLNKR
+711 IDEIVVFHYLSKL

-734 AEVRLRLA
+734 FEVRQRLE
-742 ERGVTL
+742 ERDVSL
-748 EVRPAAKSWL
+748 HVSSAAKAWL
-758 VEHGYDHD
+758 VDNGYDHD
-766 YGARPLRRFVQREIE
+766 YGARPMRRLVQREIE
-781 NALAKMLLSNE
+781 NTLAKMLLDGT
-792 LAEGSRVTVD
+792 LAEGYRVTVELQED
-802 LEGETLRFGA
+802 ALHFSVA
-812 SAADSAESR
+812 QR
-821 SPETEGALEA
+821 SSTEGIPVEA
-831 AS
+831 AVL

>member
-1 MAWNDR
+1 MAWNNR
-7 FTTKAQEALGKAQE
+7 FTTKAQEALAKAQE
-21 IMLQHKHNQLDTE
+21 VMLEHNHNQLDTE
-34 HILLALLRQSDG
+34 HIMLALLKQNDG

-52 GVLDVEPAQLE
+52 GILNVDSAQLE
-63 QRLEMSLRPRPQVS
+63 QRLEGTLRPRPQVT
-77 FGQGGQASYYLTPR
+77 FGQGGQAQYYLTPR
-91 AQRVFALAEEEANRL
+91 AKRVLDLAAAEAARL
-106 KDEYIGAE
+106 KDEYVGTEHLFIAISGAE
-114 HLLIAIA
+114 
-121 VAEDGHAHRILQE
+121 VGDSHRILQE
-134 AGVDREKIY
+134 AGIDREKIY
-143 QALEKVRG
+143 QAMEKVRG

-174 TQFARNGKL
+174 TQFARDNKL
-183 DPVIGRNEEIHRVMQ
+183 DPVIGRAEEIHRVMQ
-198 ILSRR
+198 VLSRR

-228 VESGDV
+228 IVNGDV

-273 QAKREV
+273 KAKREV

-319 TTLDEYRRHIERDS
+319 TTLDDYRRHIEKDS

-345 EPTVEDAIA
+345 EPTVEDTIA
-354 ILRGL
+354 ILQGL
-359 REKYE
+359 RDKYE
-364 THHGL
+364 AHHGL
-369 KIHDGAVTAAAKLSH
+369 KILDGALSAAAKLSQ

-411 FNMPADI
+411 FSMPDDI
-418 KELEKRLKQTEAQE
+418 KELESRLKRCEREE
-432 EAAWQSRDYEHAANC
+432 EAAWQNRDYEKAANY
-447 RTERLR
+447 RTEHLR
-453 LQDEYQSAR
+453 LQEEYESAR
-462 EQWLGSQET
+462 EGWLGSQEMH
-471 RDEVDAKDVAQ
+471 DEVDAKDVAQ

-498 EAQKLLQMEAELH
+498 EAAKLLHMEEELH
-511 KRIVNQEE
+511 KRIVSQEE
-519 AIAAVSEAI
+519 AILAVSEAI

-552 VGKSELAR
+552 VGKTELAR

-567 DDQDAL
+567 DDEDAL

-595 GYVGYEEGGQLTEA
+595 GYVGFEEGGQLTEA

-618 LFDEIEKA
+618 LFDEVEKA
-626 HPDVFNTLLQVME
+626 HPDVFNTLLQIME
-639 DGRLTDGH
+639 DGRLTDSH

-659 MTSNAGANV
+659 MTSNVGANI
-668 LRANGVLGFQPG
+668 LSTNGTLGFQPG

-688 YAATTAKLHRELRQ
+688 FESIKAKLHKELRQ
-702 AFRPEFLNR
+702 MFRPEFLNR
-711 IDEIIVFHYLNKR
+711 IDEIIVFHYLNKL

-734 AEVRLRLA
+734 HEVRQRLV
-742 ERGVTL
+742 ERSVTL
-748 EVRPAAKSWL
+748 DVSTAAKDWL
-758 VEHGYDHD
+758 VENGYDHD
-766 YGARPLRRFVQREIE
+766 YGARPLRRLVQREIE
-781 NALAKMLLSNE
+781 NTLARMLLNGE
-792 LAEGSRVTVD
+792 LAEGQGVTVD
-802 LEGETLRFGA
+802 LLGDSLHFV
-812 SAADSAESR
+812 AAPR
-821 SPETEGALEA
+821 PTVLKTTVEA
-831 AS
+831 AVS

>member
-1 MAWNDR
+1 MAWNNR
-7 FTTKAQEALGKAQE
+7 FTTKAQEALAGAQE
-21 IMLQHKHNQLDTE
+21 VMLAHSHNQLDTE
-34 HILLALLRQSDG
+34 HIMLALLQQNDG

-52 GVLDVEPAQLE
+52 GILNVEPSQLA

-77 FGQGGQASYYLTPR
+77 FGQSGQAQFYMTPR
-91 AQRVFALAEEEANRL
+91 AKRVLDLAAEEAARL
-106 KDEYIGAE
+106 KDEYIGTE
-114 HLLIAIA
+114 HLLIAISG
-121 VAEDGHAHRILQE
+121 AEDGDSHRVLQG
-134 AGVDREKIY
+134 AGIDREKIY
-143 QALEKVRG
+143 QAMEKVRG

-174 TQFARNGKL
+174 TQFARDGKL
-183 DPVIGRNEEIHRVMQ
+183 DPVIGRAEEVHRVMQ
-198 ILSRR
+198 VLSRR

-228 VESGDV
+228 IVNGDV
-234 PEQLREKRV
+234 PEQLRDRRV

-273 QAKREV
+273 KAKREV
-279 ILFIDELHTV
+279 ILFVDELHTV

-319 TTLDEYRRHIERDS
+319 TTLDEYRRHIEKDS

-345 EPTVEDAIA
+345 EPSVEDTIA
-354 ILRGL
+354 ILNGL
-359 REKYE
+359 RDKYE
-364 THHGL
+364 SHHRL
-369 KIHDGAVTAAAKLSH
+369 KINDNALSAAAKLSH

-411 FNMPADI
+411 FSMPDDI
-418 KELEKRLKQTEAQE
+418 KELESRLKQSQREE
-432 EAAWQSRDYEHAANC
+432 EAASQRRDYEMAANS
-447 RTERLR
+447 RTEHLR
-453 LQDEYQSAR
+453 LKEEYERAR
-462 EQWLGSQET
+462 EEWLSSNEMD
-471 RDEVDAKDVAQ
+471 DEVDARDVAQ

-498 EAQKLLQMEAELH
+498 EADKLLHMEEELH
-511 KRIVNQEE
+511 TRLVSQDE
-519 AIAAVSEAI
+519 AVVAVSEAI

-552 VGKSELAR
+552 VGKTELAR

-567 DDQDAL
+567 DDEDAL

-595 GYVGYEEGGQLTEA
+595 GYVGFEEGGQLTEA

-626 HPDVFNTLLQVME
+626 HTDVFNTLLQVME

-659 MTSNAGANV
+659 MTSNVGAEM
-668 LRANGVLGFQPG
+668 LRTDGVLGFQPN
-680 GTDEERED
+680 GTDGEQED
-688 YAATTAKLHRELRQ
+688 FDTIKAKLHRELRNT
-702 AFRPEFLNR
+702 FRPEFLNR
-711 IDEIIVFHYLNKR
+711 IDEIIVFHYLDR
-724 QLQDVVERML
+724 LQLQDVVERML
-734 AEVRLRLA
+734 TEVRQRLD
-742 ERGVTL
+742 ERRITL
-748 EVRPAAKSWL
+748 EVSAAAKAWL
-758 VEHGYDHD
+758 VQNGYDHD
-766 YGARPLRRFVQREIE
+766 YGARPLRRLVQREME
-781 NALAKMLLSNE
+781 NTLAKMLLNGE
-792 LAEGSRVTVD
+792 LAEGYRVAVD
-802 LEGETLRFGA
+802 LLDEKLHFAAVPGSKTLESPVGA
-812 SAADSAESR
+812 AVS
-821 SPETEGALEA
+821 
-831 AS
+831 